1 MIRLNEILFFIRN
14 FFLVFLCGLSDLV
27 VNLFKNKPRRPLRF
41 TKLCVTI
48 PNHLLIT
55 LAVIFF
61 FTTTIYSQTPSY
73 YHYTSADGLASATV
87 FQTIQDKEGFIW
99 FATQNGASR
108 FDGKRFTTY
117 TIEDGLNSNMI
128 TSVAIGTNDEIFF
141 GNYERGI
148 NVLKNGKIEN
158 YFDDTNG
165 KLGRITFLINI
176 PTLKNNK
183 LFTNTR
189 GDYVFVFNENNSGK
203 PSFDVIYL
211 EQFTLNKIDTLSN
224 RRIIALTKKGLF
236 EIENDAVKKIY
247 IEENTN
253 IEAYCMSDA
262 GNGSFYIGSKG
273 NIYHIKNKKVI
284 DTHKINVGGNNEVSN
299 LLRDKKG
306 NLWFSVMNKGLF
318 KIPYNSKEIINIGS
332 KMNLQTTNVN
342 HLFED
347 KERNIWVATYGKG
360 VYCLTN
366 FFLSSYTEEDG
377 LSSNSVHSITR
388 DNNGRIFIGTYN
400 GVNLFYKNKFEH
412 IKKDP
417 KSPLT
422 EYIFNVK
429 VFDDG
434 VYIVGGFPKI
444 DKERVIYKGENFYFN
459 NRPSFIRT
467 KNGLNIF
474 GTTGNHLRLHR
485 NFHAAKSTYQ
495 LFYIFGDSTLSN
507 RFNDLYEDTQGSIW
521 VGSTLG
527 LCKLSNFTE
536 TSGIAKWDKT
546 FFTSFPVLN
555 SRIKAIYQNKKN
567 KVWFAGDL
575 GIANYDL
582 KNGSVSEY
590 KNINGYDFSFSTS
603 IVSDKKGRIWIGTMR
618 GLYLFD
624 GSEIIFL
631 NSKSGLT
638 TDEVLSLFYDEEKNI
653 LYVATSSG
661 FSLLDVKLFDE
672 FHPNP
677 PEMKLISIQAGD
689 SIYSNNQELVFE
701 PEANNVNIEF
711 AGLNF
716 SSPGA
721 MKYKYKLNNEW
732 IETDQNFL
740 NFTSL
745 KHGEYNVDIS
755 AKAQNTDWSEPITVS
770 FTVLPRFVETIWFI
784 LLIFGVILLTILA
797 IVLWRIKLL
806 SKRNRDKLELTER
819 INDLKHQAL
828 SAMMNPHFIF
838 NSLNSV
844 QYLINHQKNEE
855 ANNYIAM
862 MAKLIRKNLDTA
874 GSGFILLSE
883 EIKRLRL
890 YLDLEKLRFQ
900 EKFKYEIIVDDEI
913 TNDNIMIPNMIIQ
926 PFVENSLWH
935 GIINSGK
942 NGLLSISFSF
952 ENVEIDLVTV
962 RSLIIKI
969 TDNGIGIKEAQKQKK
984 EDHISKGIQII
995 EERLKLL
1002 STKMELPKPIILEDL
1017 SERNNSSHGTE
1028 VIISLSPPMYKFIS
1042 LN

>member
-1 MIRLNEILFFIRN
+1 MIRLSEALVFISP
-14 FFLVFLCGLSDLV
+14 FFLWFLCGLCVLV
-27 VNLFKNKPRRPLRF
+27 VNLFKNKPLRLI
-41 TKLCVTI
+41 KPYVTI
-48 PNHLLIT
+48 PYHLLVA
-55 LAVIFF
+55 LAVTFF
-61 FTTTIYSQTPSY
+61 LSGIIYSQTPSY

-117 TIEDGLNSNMI
+117 TVENGLNSNMI
-128 TSVAIGTNDEIFF
+128 TSIAIGINDEIFF

-148 NVLKNGKIEN
+148 NVLNKGKIEN
-158 YFDDTNG
+158 YYDDTKG
-165 KLGRITFLINI
+165 KLERIAFLINI

-183 LFTNTR
+183 LFANTR
-189 GDYVFVFNENNSGK
+189 GDYINVFNKNNSSK
-203 PSFDVIYL
+203 PSFNVIYL
-211 EQFTLNKIDTLSN
+211 ELFTLNKIDILSN

-236 EIENDAVKKIY
+236 EIKNDVANKID
-247 IEENTN
+247 IEENPN
-253 IEAYCMSDA
+253 IEAYCMAD
-262 GNGSFYIGSKG
+262 GGDGSFYIGSKG
-273 NIYHIKNKKVI
+273 NIYHIKNNKVI
-284 DTHKINVGGNNEVSN
+284 DTYKINVGGNNEVSN

-347 KERNIWVATYGKG
+347 KERNIWAATYGKG

-366 FFLSSYTEEDG
+366 FFLASYTEEDG
-377 LSSNSVHSITR
+377 LSSNSVHSITK

-434 VYIVGGFPKI
+434 VYITGGFPKI
-444 DKERVIYKGENFYFN
+444 DKEKVIYKGENFYFN

-485 NFHAAKSTYQ
+485 NFHTNKSTYQ
-495 LFYIFGDSTLSN
+495 LYYIFGDSALSN

-536 TSGIAKWDKT
+536 TAGKAKWDKT
-546 FFTSFPVLN
+546 FFTSNPVLN
-555 SRIKAIYQNKKN
+555 SRIKAIYQDKKN

-582 KNGSVSEY
+582 SNGSVSEY
-590 KNINGYDFSFSTS
+590 KSINGYDLSFSTS
-603 IVSDKKGRIWIGTMR
+603 ITSDKKGRIWIGTMR

-624 GSEIIFL
+624 STEIIFL

-653 LYVATSSG
+653 LYVGTSSG

-672 FHPNP
+672 FHPKP

-701 PEANNVNIEF
+701 PEANNVYIEF
-711 AGLNF
+711 AGLNY

-721 MKYKYKLNNEW
+721 IRYKYKLNNDW

-745 KHGEYNVDIS
+745 KHGKYIVDIS
-755 AKAQNTDWSEPITVS
+755 AKAQNTNWSKAITVS
-770 FTVLPRFVETIWFI
+770 FTILPRFVETIWFI

-900 EKFKYEIIVDDEI
+900 EKFRYEINVDDEI
-913 TNDNIMIPNMIIQ
+913 TTDNTMIPNMIIQ

-935 GIINSGK
+935 GIINSNK
-942 NGLLSISFSF
+942 NGLLTISFAF
-952 ENVEIDLVTV
+952 ENVEIDLIKV

-969 TDNGIGIKEAQKQKK
+969 TDNGIGIKEAQKQKR
-984 EDHISKGIQII
+984 EDHISKGIKII

-1002 STKMELPKPIILEDL
+1002 STKMKLPKPIMIEDL
-1017 SERNNSSHGTE
+1017 NIRNENIHGTE
-1028 VIISLSPPMYKFIS
+1028 VIISLPPQLYKITS
-1042 LN
+1042 AN